1 MSASRGLTFSKTNY
15 LQPAFH
21 DSNDIKFVYV
31 FKTKFLKS
39 EFRKTIKFTLKIK
52 LNSKNF
58 IIYRLQSELMTFS
71 VVTQTQTK
79 ISKSRIVMEQLLP
92 HCNRLRIGS
101 KRHVY
106 CARVPIK
113 GRLFLCKYIYQP

>member
-39 EFRKTIKFTLKIK
+39 EFRKTIK
-52 LNSKNF
+52 
-58 IIYRLQSELMTFS
+58 IYIENKT
-71 VVTQTQTK
+71 
-79 ISKSRIVMEQLLP
+79 E
-92 HCNRLRIGS
+92 
-101 KRHVY
+101 
-106 CARVPIK
+106 
-113 GRLFLCKYIYQP
+113 

>member
-58 IIYRLQSELMTFS
+58 IIYRLQSKLMTFS

-79 ISKSRIVMEQLLP
+79 HFKISNSYEATPTPLQQVENWIKEACLL
-92 HCNRLRIGS
+92 R
-101 KRHVY
+101 
-106 CARVPIK
+106 
-113 GRLFLCKYIYQP
+113 